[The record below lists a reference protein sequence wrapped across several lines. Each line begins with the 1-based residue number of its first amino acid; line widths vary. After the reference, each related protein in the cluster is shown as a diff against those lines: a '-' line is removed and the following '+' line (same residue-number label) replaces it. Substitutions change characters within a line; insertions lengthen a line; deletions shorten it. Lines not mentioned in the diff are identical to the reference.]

1 MRNLSFSSLL
11 LILFVLGNASGMV
24 VSGIGW
30 WGIEQS
36 ARQIDWLRNT
46 NIANLQHASEMT
58 LRLSRMQSQ
67 ANDILSG
74 LQPPAF
80 GTDRMAQD
88 DAKIRAGIDYLKKNF
103 KRDDNRRHIDEFA
116 KLYALLS
123 TSQRQAVAL
132 MATNEVEAKQLFRQ
146 HTQPL
151 YELTLDSAEDFIP
164 GILKS
169 ASQVYQEA
177 TQSGRRSKQMLLAA
191 ALLTGLLFTLAALL
205 GYRFVAA
212 REQMKILFEREQQ
225 KYRALFESSSDAIL
239 VLTAKG
245 FIDYNPAALAM
256 FQLPSK
262 EALTALTPE
271 AISAEFQA
279 DGKRSAD
286 AIKERMSFAAPHTAQ
301 RFEWLFKRQNG
312 EVFPGEMVM
321 GTVQLGNETVIQATI
336 HDITLRKQNEQSL
349 RLAAAVFESSR
360 EGIIITAPNTGHI
373 LRVNT
378 AFTAITGY
386 QPEEVVGQNPS
397 ILASGKQGTE
407 FYQKLWNTL
416 LSSGQWQGEIW
427 NRRKNGELYPE
438 WLSISS
444 IRGPTGKI
452 EYFVAI
458 FNDITER
465 KRAEDK
471 IIHQAYHDALT
482 NLPNRVLFKDRLEQ
496 SLAFALRQK
505 HKKVAV
511 LFIDLD
517 RFKLV
522 NDSLGHDAGDQLLR
536 QFAQRL
542 RENVRQSD
550 TVARL
555 GGDEFTIL
563 LPDADHVDEAMAVAD
578 KMLAALKH
586 PFDIGG
592 QEIFVTASIGISM
605 FPDDGADAKT
615 MMKNADAAMYRVK
628 EQGRSGFQVYTDAF
642 NLHSLRRLEL
652 ENQLRKALE
661 KNQLVLHYQP
671 QFDLAQGNI
680 RGVEALIRWQHPDLG
695 MISPAEFIPLAEET
709 GLIVPI
715 GAWVLETACKQAYAW
730 KQAGFPDLV
739 MSVNLSVRQFF
750 REDIVSLVTD
760 AIQNYCLGA
769 HVLELE
775 ITESVAMED
784 VAYTI
789 KTLESLSSA
798 GLCMA
803 IDDFGTGYSSLSQ
816 LKKMPVEILKI
827 DQSFVQDLTSN
838 QDDAAIVN
846 AVITMAHRLG
856 LKVIAEGVESQAQ
869 LDHLKEQQCDFA
881 QGYLFSRP
889 LPANELEMLLSSLP
903 RATAAPVG
911 KN

>member
-1 MRNLSFSSLL
+1 MRNLSFSNLL
-11 LILFVLGNASGMV
+11 FILFLLGSASGVV

-46 NIANLQHASEMT
+46 NIVNLQHASEMT

-67 ANDILSG
+67 ANHTLSG
-74 LQPPAF
+74 MQPLAF
-80 GTDRMAQD
+80 GADRLAQD
-88 DAKIRAGIDYLKKNF
+88 DAKIRASIDYLKKNF
-103 KRDDNRRHIDEFA
+103 KRDYNQRHIHEFA

-123 TSQRQAVAL
+123 ASQQKAVAL
-132 MATNEVEAKQLFRQ
+132 MVTDKVEAKQLFRQ

-151 YELTLDSAEDFIP
+151 YELAFDSAQGFIP

-177 TQSGRRSKQMLLAA
+177 TESSRRSEQMLLAA
-191 ALLTGLLFTLAALL
+191 ALLSGLLFTLAAWL
-205 GYRFVAA
+205 GHRFVSA
-212 REQMKILFEREQQ
+212 REQIKTLFEREQQ

-245 FIDYNPAALAM
+245 FIDSNPAALTM
-256 FQLPSK
+256 FQLPSI

-286 AIKERMSFAAPHTAQ
+286 AINERMSFAAPHTAQ

-312 EVFPGEMVM
+312 ELFPGEMVM
-321 GTVQLGNETVIQATI
+321 GAVRLGDETVIQATV

-349 RLAAAVFESSR
+349 RLAAAVFDSSR
-360 EGIIITAPNTGHI
+360 EAIIITSPDGII
-373 LRVNT
+373 LRANP

-386 QPEEVVGQNPS
+386 QPEDVIGQNPK
-397 ILASGKQGTE
+397 ILASGQQSTE
-407 FYQKLWNTL
+407 FYQNLWHTL
-416 LSSGQWQGEIW
+416 LSTGQWQGEIL

-444 IRGPTGKI
+444 IRGPSGKI
-452 EYFVAI
+452 ENFVAI
-458 FNDITER
+458 FTDITER

-496 SLAFALRQK
+496 SLAFAHRMK

-517 RFKLV
+517 RFKLI

-536 QFAQRL
+536 QFAHLL
-542 RENVRQSD
+542 RENVRESD
-550 TVARL
+550 TLARL

-578 KMLAALKH
+578 KILTALKH

-592 QEIFVTASIGISM
+592 QDIFVTVSIGISM
-605 FPDDGADAKT
+605 YPDDGADADVL
-615 MMKNADAAMYRVK
+615 MKNADAAMYRVK
-628 EQGRSGFQVYTDAF
+628 AQGRSGFQVYTDAL

-652 ENQLRKALE
+652 ENQLHKALE

-671 QFDLAQGNI
+671 QFDLMQGNI
-680 RGVEALIRWQHPDLG
+680 RGVEALIRWQHPELG
-695 MISPAEFIPLAEET
+695 MISPAEFIPIAEET

-730 KQAGFPDLV
+730 KEAGFPDMV

-750 REDIVSLVTD
+750 REDIVSLVTQ
-760 AIQNYCLGA
+760 AIQDCCLMA

-789 KTLESLSSA
+789 KTLESLA
-798 GLCMA
+798 ARGIHIA

-816 LKKMPVEILKI
+816 LKKMPVGILKI
-827 DQSFVQDLTSN
+827 DQSFIKDLTSD
-838 QDDAAIVN
+838 QDDAAIVD

-869 LDHLKEQQCDFA
+869 LAHLREQQCDYA
-881 QGYLFSRP
+881 QGSLFSRP

-903 RATAAPVG
+903 R
-911 KN
+911 